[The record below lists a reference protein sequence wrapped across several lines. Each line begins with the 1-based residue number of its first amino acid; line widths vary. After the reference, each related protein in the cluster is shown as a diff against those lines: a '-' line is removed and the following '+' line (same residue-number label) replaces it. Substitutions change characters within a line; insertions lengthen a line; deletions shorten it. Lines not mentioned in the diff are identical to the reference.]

1 MLRILIADPH
11 ILTREGL
18 IELLS
23 VNPDIEV
30 VDSTGLA
37 REAIEKTVA
46 KNPDILLLEMNFPDG
61 NGLHVL
67 KTVYACCPNVS
78 VVILTSQMPDN
89 LLLRCVENGAK
100 GYLLKN
106 IPVSQLIESLKGVA
120 RGETA
125 FQRSTT
131 RRLVDYLAREKNAQK
146 PAVNL
151 GLLTDREQQVLAL
164 ISQGSSNLEIAN
176 KLQIAENTVKVHVR
190 KILEKLNLKN
200 RREARYL
207 MSSLGLS
214 DPSNGSDF
222 FLT

>member
-1 MLRILIADPH
+1 
-11 ILTREGL
+11 LTREGL